1 MLSAADYRFIH
12 HVAQM
17 NLSYAT
23 MEEYDARKSLF
34 LARDAMFEEMNAN
47 PENTF
52 EVGHNEFSTW
62 TDFELDKIRG
72 YVAFTGVSTGETENT
87 VPNASSVNWVTSGAV
102 TPVKNQGQCGSCWSF
117 SSTGAMEGAWKIK
130 TGNLISLSEQ
140 ELVDCDHNGSAG
152 CNGGSMEGAFQWC
165 QSNKTELESEY
176 TYTAKNGTCMES
188 SYDG

>member
-23 MEEYDARKSLF
+23 MEEYDARKNLF

-52 EVGHNEFSTW
+52 VVGHNEFSTW

-72 YVAFTGVSTGETENT
+72 YVAFTGVSTGETEDT
-87 VPNASSVNWVTSGAV
+87 VPNAAEVNWVTKGAV
-102 TPVKNQGQCGSCWSF
+102 TQVKNQGQCGSCWSF
-117 SSTGAMEGAWKIK
+117 SSTGAMEGAW
-130 TGNLISLSEQ
+130 
-140 ELVDCDHNGSAG
+140 
-152 CNGGSMEGAFQWC
+152 
-165 QSNKTELESEY
+165 
-176 TYTAKNGTCMES
+176 
-188 SYDG
+188 